1 MTVFH
6 LLLVAIVQ
14 GITEF
19 LPISS
24 SAHLI
29 LAPKVTGS
37 IDQGPLIDVAVH
49 VGTLV
54 AVLIAFRR
62 DVAEAFIGVFDLA
75 RGRFATAA
83 ARLARNLMI
92 ATVPLVILGLV
103 FHEIGAMDW
112 MRSDENGRA
121 FKIIGWTTLIFG
133 VLLYIADTYAPTRRT
148 LEGTGWGEALLVGLA
163 QAVALIPGTSRSGIT
178 MTAARFLGLS
188 RTEAARFS
196 MLLAI
201 PAIMAGG
208 TIGALDIV
216 ESGNAQL
223 GVDALIAAG
232 LSCIA
237 ALVAIKLFMG
247 YIAEAT
253 MTPFVV
259 YRLILGV
266 VLLGVAYL

>member
-1 MTVFH
+1 MTAFH
-6 LLLVAIVQ
+6 LILVALVQ

-49 VGTLV
+49 VGTLI

-62 DVAEAFIGVFDLA
+62 DVAEGFVGLLDLA
-75 RGRFATAA
+75 RGQTATKP
-83 ARLARNLMI
+83 ARLARNIII
-92 ATVPLVILGLV
+92 ATIPLILLGLV
-103 FHEIGAMDW
+103 FHKIGMMEW
-112 MRSDENGRA
+112 MRSDEHGRA

-133 VLLYIADTYAPTRRT
+133 ILLWLADRFAPTRRS
-148 LEGTGWGEALLVGLA
+148 LESTGWGEAALVGLA
-163 QAVALIPGTSRSGIT
+163 QAVALIPGTSRSGVT

-208 TIGALDIV
+208 TIGALEIV
-216 ESGNAQL
+216 QSGNAQL
-223 GVDALIAAG
+223 GIDALIAAA

-237 ALVAIKLFMG
+237 ALIAIKMFMG
-247 YIAEAT
+247 YIANAT
-253 MTPFVV
+253 MTPFVL
-259 YRLILGV
+259 YRLALGG
-266 VLLGVAYL
+266 VLLWLAYG

>member
-6 LLLVAIVQ
+6 LVLVAIVQ

-37 IDQGPLIDVAVH
+37 VDQGPLIDVAVH
-49 VGTLV
+49 VGTLI

-62 DVAEAFIGVFDLA
+62 DVAEGFVGLGDLA
-75 RGRFATAA
+75 RGRFGTDA
-83 ARLARNLMI
+83 ARLARNI
-92 ATVPLVILGLV
+92 IVATIPLVVIGFVL
-103 FHEIGAMDW
+103 HEIGIMDW
-112 MRSDENGRA
+112 VRSDENNRA
-121 FKIIGWTTLIFG
+121 FKVIGWTTLIFG
-133 VLLYIADTYAPTRRT
+133 VLLYIADTYAPTRRR
-148 LEGTGWGEALLVGLA
+148 LEDTRFGGAIAVGLA

-201 PAIMAGG
+201 PAIIAGG
-208 TIGALDIV
+208 IIGALDIV
-216 ESGNAQL
+216 ESGNMQL
-223 GVDALIAAG
+223 GLDALIAAG

-237 ALVAIKLFMG
+237 ALIAIKLFMG
-247 YIAEAT
+247 YIAGAT
-253 MTPFVV
+253 MTPFVI
-259 YRLILGV
+259 YRLILGS
-266 VLLGVAYL
+266 VLLGIAYL

>member
-1 MTVFH
+1 MTAFH
-6 LLLVAIVQ
+6 LILVALVQ

-49 VGTLV
+49 VGTLI

-62 DVAEAFIGVFDLA
+62 DVAEGFVGLLDLA
-75 RGRFATAA
+75 RGQTATKP
-83 ARLARNLMI
+83 ARLARNIII
-92 ATVPLVILGLV
+92 ATIPLILLGLV
-103 FHEIGAMDW
+103 FHKIGMMEW
-112 MRSDENGRA
+112 MRSDEHGRA

-133 VLLYIADTYAPTRRT
+133 ILLWLADRFAPTRRS
-148 LEGTGWGEALLVGLA
+148 LESTGWGEAALVGLA
-163 QAVALIPGTSRSGIT
+163 QAVALIPGTSRSGVT

-208 TIGALDIV
+208 TIGALEIV
-216 ESGNAQL
+216 QSGNAQL
-223 GVDALIAAG
+223 GIDALIAAT

-237 ALVAIKLFMG
+237 ALIAIKMFMG
-247 YIAEAT
+247 YIANAT
-253 MTPFVV
+253 MTPFVL
-259 YRLILGV
+259 YRLALGG
-266 VLLGVAYL
+266 VLLWLAYG